1 MDTYPQLEEL
11 AKRLV
16 DVDFEI
22 EDLESSAATPEED
35 AELQRLLVVRDEL
48 RAAIGDLEA
57 QNHQL
62 ALERLLDALTAGTR

>member
-11 AKRLV
+11 ARRLV

-35 AELQRLLVVRDEL
+35 AELNRLLAVRDDL
-48 RAAIGDLEA
+48 RSAIAELEA
-57 QNHQL
+57 QNHRL
-62 ALERLLDALTAGTR
+62 ALERLLDALTASPR